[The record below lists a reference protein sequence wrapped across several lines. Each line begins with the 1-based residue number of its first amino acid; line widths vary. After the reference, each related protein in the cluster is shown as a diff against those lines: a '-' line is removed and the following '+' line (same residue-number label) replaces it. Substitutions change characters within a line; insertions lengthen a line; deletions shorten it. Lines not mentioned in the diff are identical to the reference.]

1 MHHYARP
8 RPRPRP
14 RPTVEDPKT
23 LRIRNSFS
31 IIRRLD
37 DLERFFDTIPQ
48 NLNIYKSKPDGV
60 EKPVETIQASS
71 TGLLTP
77 SSSFFFSWNGLGK
90 PFRTIQNLML
100 MHKLI
105 GFIAFFFYSLV
116 QNLSTQ
122 SLVTAVSSGWN
133 RFPDT
138 SRIWTRRSRISS
150 PWISRG
156 TNLDNSGSTRGSNP
170 GTVSHPHD
178 VANYH
183 CFDN

>member
-1 MHHYARP
+1 MLFLQDAP
-8 RPRPRP
+8 LCT
-14 RPTVEDPKT
+14 PTPTPTPTPNGATRLEP
-23 LRIRNSFS
+23 
-31 IIRRLD
+31 IILKGWPWKVFRYHS
-37 DLERFFDTIPQ
+37 T
-48 NLNIYKSKPDGV
+48 KSKYLQ
-60 EKPVETIQASS
+60 KQ
-71 TGLLTP
+71 TGWCRKTCGDHPGILHGFIDTKH
-77 SSSFFFSWNGLGK
+77 FVFFSWNGLGK

-133 RFPDT
+133 RFADT
-138 SRIWTRRSRISS
+138 SRIRTRRSRISS

-170 GTVSHPHD
+170 GTVCHPPW
-178 VANYH
+178 
-183 CFDN
+183 CR